1 MSHRYFFLCS
11 LLASSLS
18 LHGISAAVD
27 YQATNYD
34 PNTPGGI
41 RFTNEIGVP
50 YTKQIMGTIN
60 DFIWTTVFQQNNP
73 SDRKPVDSVNLY
85 ITEIEGYE
93 GITWGNNNI
102 NLSSSFLEGYQ
113 GDVIWGFTSLLYHE
127 MTHVFQW
134 NGEGQTPEGLVEGV
148 ADYTKLRANYV
159 SSDFAKP
166 GDGDKWDQGYDFT
179 ARFLE
184 YCDGIV
190 PDFVAK
196 LNAMMKF
203 AFDVK
208 YFEDLTGKPV
218 DQLWQE
224 YKAKYG
230 H

>member
-11 LLASSLS
+11 LLAYSLS
-18 LHGISAAVD
+18 LHGISAVD
-27 YQATNYD
+27 YQVTNYD

-113 GDVIWGFTSLLYHE
+113 GDVKWGFTSLLYHE
-127 MTHVFQW
+127 MTHVFQY
-134 NGEGQTPEGLVEGV
+134 NGE
-148 ADYTKLRANYV
+148 
-159 SSDFAKP
+159 

-190 PDFVAK
+190 PEFVAK